1 MIHVI
6 ANEKMKQLDL
16 NLYIVIILAFVV
28 LKYFDQSW

>member
-6 ANEKMKQLDL
+6 ENEKMKQLDL

-28 LKYFDQSW
+28 LKYFDQ

>member
-28 LKYFDQSW
+28 LKYFDKSW

>member
-28 LKYFDQSW
+28 LKYFDKS

>member
-6 ANEKMKQLDL
+6 DNEKMKQLDL

-28 LKYFDQSW
+28 LKYFDQ

>member
-6 ANEKMKQLDL
+6 TNEKMKQLNL

-28 LKYFDQSW
+28 LKYFDQ

>member
-28 LKYFDQSW
+28 LKYFDQS

>member
-6 ANEKMKQLDL
+6 TNEKMKQLDL

-28 LKYFDQSW
+28 LKYFDQ